1 MKTLLSLKSI
11 LPLALLFCATSISAN
26 KIISVAD
33 FGLKPDSRINAVPFV
48 QKAIDACKKN
58 PGSTLVFPKGR
69 YDFWAQHA
77 IEKEYHETNTYDV
90 NPKILAVL
98 LDEVNDLT
106 IDGNGSEF
114 IMHGRMQPFTLD
126 YCQNVTLKNF
136 TVDWDIPLTA
146 QGTVVESTPDF
157 MEIEIDACQY
167 PYIIENKR
175 LTFVGEGWK
184 SSVWSIMQFDP
195 ETHFVLPNTGD
206 NLGWRGYD
214 AMEVSRGRV
223 RLSDPKREAN
233 KFYPAAGTILVL
245 RHSTR
250 DHAGIFI
257 SIAQTLKWKT

>member
-1 MKTLLSLKSI
+1 MKNLLPLKSLLSF
-11 LPLALLFCATSISAN
+11 ALLVCSTNISAN
-26 KIISVAD
+26 KIISVSD

-48 QKAIDACKKN
+48 QKAINACKQH

-77 IEKEYHETNTYDV
+77 IERDYHETNTYDV

-98 LDEVNDLT
+98 LDQVNNLT

-126 YCQNVTLKNF
+126 RCQNITLKNF
-136 TVDWDIPLTA
+136 SVDWEIPLTA
-146 QGTVVESTPDF
+146 QGTVTQSTPDYI
-157 MEIEIDACQY
+157 EVEIDTRQY

-184 SSVWSIMQFDP
+184 SGLWSIMQFAP

-206 NLGWRGYD
+206 NLGWRPYD
-214 AMEVSRGRV
+214 ATEVKPGLV
-223 RLSDPKREAN
+223 RLADPKRDAN
-233 KFYPAAGTILVL
+233 
-245 RHSTR
+245 
-250 DHAGIFI
+250 
-257 SIAQTLKWKT
+257 